1 VLILFNPGGGG
12 RSDSSESPLPSSS
25 SSGRGAAAP
34 PTQPRQQQ
42 QQSQEKLKKM
52 EAADVPKKVFNPFC
66 SVDGM
71 QLSIH
76 CHINAVK
83 TLVCAPGQVAKDRK
97 SFGVIYCIPNVL
109 HNIHCTKSI

>member
-1 VLILFNPGGGG
+1 
-12 RSDSSESPLPSSS
+12 
-25 SSGRGAAAP
+25 
-34 PTQPRQQQ
+34 
-42 QQSQEKLKKM
+42 M

-97 SFGVIYCIPNVL
+97 SICVCRLCMQGLIHGGGLSLRSRFYTEPFGLLSHVEI
-109 HNIHCTKSI
+109 S